1 MKKYVISIL
10 SLLFFIGSF
19 CSASIYV
26 RSPVINHSWL
36 DYLCYFNWLSVYT
49 WKTFP
54 QYVWSY
60 DYYLIP
66 FSCWSFDTLNSFSPY
81 FKFFTEYS
89 WFITNYYSS
98 SSPSFR
104 FFSKSL
110 NFFPAAPSAN
120 VFSSFIKSSLT
131 TSSTRNFISSNYLL
145 KINLDNWE
153 FLSYNPTNIQWFFY
167 DNYFFSGV
175 SLWYNNVVNSFYLPW
190 VAASFV
196 YNSSSWFIFQTIFSD
211 WYSLNDSWKIVNFQ
225 SIYDDILT
233 IPLLDFWYNYLTWSK
248 TLLLKFYN
256 NSLVYNILDC
266 FTSKSS
272 VLKSCS
278 VIDKWYFSNYSD
290 FLLNSWFVTYWVDLS
305 VLYSYSGSKNR
316 FSFVYYDSWVLSSFY
331 FSPHFV
337 DIGATWSNSYYHDD
351 YKNLIVS
358 KKSFELTTN
367 SSVLDILS
375 TINFPLTT
383 WEVSSWSIKKCMND
397 VNYYH
402 LNSLFCNSLGVYI
415 WADWVP
421 VLHTSPSCLRI
432 IQAFNDSWD
441 LVELTVSCDE
451 AQSFLSWWFYQD
463 SSWNIFYK
471 CFWDTCLY
479 TNVSQYFQSWI
490 VSDSYYN
497 SDSVFFSCPYPII
510 TWSNNILSRFS
521 NLQLWQYSIW
531 LPILCF
537 YSSFLAWKNYKL
549 FSWFDSWL
557 SQPLFWYITSSTD
570 DRVYLFKFLDIIL
583 WLGIMFFL
591 LKLYHLTK

>member
-1 MKKYVISIL
+1 MKKIIFWLLSIL
-10 SLLFFIGSF
+10 FFVGSF
-19 CSASIYV
+19 CGATIFV
-26 RSPVINHSWL
+26 KSPVINHSWL
-36 DYLCYFNWLSVYT
+36 DYLCYSNWLDVYT

-54 QYVWSY
+54 GYLWSY
-60 DYYLIP
+60 DYYSIP

-89 WFITNYYSS
+89 WFLTNYFSASS
-98 SSPSFR
+98 SSFR

-110 NFFPAAPSAN
+110 NYFPAVENAN

-211 WYSLNDSWKIVNFQ
+211 WYSLNSSWKIVKFQ

-290 FLLNSWFVTYWVDLS
+290 FLLNSWFVIYWVDLS
-305 VLYSYSGSKNR
+305 VLYPLSSNNF
-316 FSFVYYDSWVLSSFY
+316 FSFVYYNSWVLSSFY
-331 FSPHFV
+331 FPSLFG
-337 DIGATWSNSYYHDD
+337 DIGATWSNSYYHND

-358 KKSFELTTN
+358 KKSFELTSN
-367 SSVLDILS
+367 SSVFDILS
-375 TINFPLTT
+375 TINFPISS
-383 WEVSSWSIKKCMND
+383 WEVIDILDTLCNSSFIKPI
-397 VNYYH
+397 
-402 LNSLFCNSLGVYI
+402 FCNWVDQVSTWV
-415 WADWVP
+415 DWFWG
-421 VLHTSPSCLRI
+421 L
-432 IQAFNDSWD
+432 DWSWNLIYTLINTD
-441 LVELTVSCDE
+441 PNNMGWGDITPDW
-451 AQSFLSWWFYQD
+451 SWWFNVICSDQD
-463 SSWNIFYK
+463 WFWCPLLENAWLSWYLDYWSWFILGTDYYETF
-471 CFWDTCLY
+471 
-479 TNVSQYFQSWI
+479 FQKTGR
-490 VSDSYYN
+490 
-497 SDSVFFSCPYPII
+497 FFACPYWYVVLD
-510 TWSNNILSRFS
+510 TNSFLKILNKFNQISE
-521 NLQLWQYSIW
+521 SIGFDFM
-531 LPILCF
+531 LPINCSIAAF
-537 YSSFLAWKNYKL
+537 THWKNYKFL
-549 FSWFDSWL
+549 KDVNLWL
-557 SQPLFWYITSSTD
+557 NPLMWQIQGPD
-570 DRVYLFKFLDIIL
+570 DPRVYLYRFFDFLMSIAL
-583 WLGIMFFL
+583 LFFL
-591 LKLYHLTK
+591 LKLYHLIF